1 MIILG
6 TNQIYLFLEQLMSLL
21 ILQIC
26 QLGVICEKLKYAV
39 LVNTIGAF
47 TLFLLSLNLN
57 VTRVS
62 LQ

>member
-1 MIILG
+1 
-6 TNQIYLFLEQLMSLL
+6 MSLL
-21 ILQIC
+21 IVQIC

-47 TLFLLSLNLN
+47 TLFLLSLNLD
-57 VTRVS
+57 VTTAS